1 MDRDELLRTATDV
14 IDQVAA
20 GSGFEVG
27 IVDAGSSAFAVVSPP
42 SDRIAEVWSSLWT
55 ASDDTGLWP
64 VVLGQEAFVFLED
77 AVGGSPVPP
86 ADDVDPSSIL
96 SRYDHSWDLARPE
109 RPADPDAGWTV
120 DDVDFGDLD
129 DPAIGLF
136 AVTEGWRIATIL
148 GIEDGGRFTNPE
160 HAAVLR
166 YFETTYDACLFATN
180 SAITKLA
187 LPEPLDD
194 PDVALRAARERLC
207 YGDTTSGAGFE
218 YDPDDVAA
226 ANLVDTVWSFW
237 WD

>member
-109 RPADPDAGWTV
+109 HPTDPDAGWTI
-120 DDVDFGDLD
+120 DDIDFSNLD
-129 DPAIGLF
+129 DPAINLF
-136 AVTEGWRIATIL
+136 AITE
-148 GIEDGGRFTNPE
+148 
-160 HAAVLR
+160 
-166 YFETTYDACLFATN
+166 
-180 SAITKLA
+180 K
-187 LPEPLDD
+187 
-194 PDVALRAARERLC
+194 
-207 YGDTTSGAGFE
+207 
-218 YDPDDVAA
+218 
-226 ANLVDTVWSFW
+226 
-237 WD
+237 